1 MNGLQD
7 PTFEESEHSGGAAQ
21 CEEIGRPD
29 RRAVRGGA
37 KVLPLDYQGLEA
49 VGNR

>member
-29 RRAVRGGA
+29 RRTVRGP